1 MSSRTQRVVVRGARV
16 DGVPDAEDVVCGVRV
31 VGCYQRVADVSDLM
45 EVVVAS
51 IWISAGCSPG
61 RTG

>member
-1 MSSRTQRVVVRGARV
+1 MVVRGARV